1 MIDKT
6 TAGASTPPRHRA
18 GRVPAR
24 VRHAQSLVRTFALSA
39 ALVLSA
45 CGGGG
50 GEDAS
55 PPAGTPTFR
64 VGGLLAG
71 LGAGKTVVIAD
82 ASGPSAAVSANGSYS
97 LQLPAGTAYSLRI
110 AAQPVGQTCT
120 IANGSG
126 TVSADVN
133 NVSVACLDN
142 EVPPSARTLGGSVA
156 GLAAGQAL
164 VLQLSAGGN
173 TQEARVTADGAF
185 TFAQPVTGPYSISVL
200 TQPQNQTCTVT
211 GGQGTVDASAALP
224 PITVACATTAYRLS
238 GTVSGNIG
246 VVALRN
252 SANGDTVTVV
262 DNGAFRFA
270 QPVLAGMGY
279 AVSVFD
285 SSAGQS
291 CSVSGGTGVATA
303 DVTQI
308 AVVCVVDAP
317 PPPPVVV
324 VPGIPVLT
332 LAYDVKTFKLS
343 WGAIAPP
350 AGGGAITYRVTEDP
364 DGPGPAAATQI
375 ATGLTGTS
383 YDRVVTGLLHTRLN
397 ATYRVQACNSAGCSA
412 LSAAQ
417 AVDLTR
423 AIGYFKA
430 SNTGESDNFG
440 NSVALSG
447 DGNTLAVGAPGELS
461 SATGINGDQGNN
473 AATNAGAVYI
483 FTRIGS
489 TWSQQAYVKA
499 SNTDAGDQFGRSV
512 ALSSDGNT
520 LAVGAERERSNATG
534 INGDQADNAFPS
546 AGAVYVFNRSGSTW
560 SQQAYVKAS
569 NTFAFNWFG
578 SSVALSND
586 GNTLAV
592 GARTEGS
599 NATGINGDQA
609 NNAFL
614 NAGAVYVFTR
624 SGTTWSQ
631 QAYVKAS
638 NTGGGDFFGTSVALS
653 GDGNSLAVGAPYEGS
668 NATGINGNQVDN
680 SASFA
685 GAVYVFTRSGGTW
698 SQQAYVK
705 ASNTG
710 ADDHFGISVTL
721 SGDGNTLAVGA
732 DGEDSNATGING
744 DQSNNAASNAGAV
757 YVFTRSGGTWSQ
769 QAYVK
774 ASNTDA
780 DDYFGWGVALAGDGN
795 TLAVGA
801 RYEDGNSTGINGDPA
816 DRTASSAG
824 AVYVFTRSSNWSQQA
839 YVKANNT
846 EIADWFGAS
855 VALSG
860 DGNTLAVGANRE
872 SSNATGINGDPAN
885 NLASE
890 AGAVYVY

>member
-1 MIDKT
+1 MAKT
-6 TAGASTPPRHRA
+6 TAAAAPTPNI
-18 GRVPAR
+18 
-24 VRHAQSLVRTFALSA
+24 RTLTRTWLLGFAV
-39 ALVLSA
+39 VLAA

-50 GEDAS
+50 GDD
-55 PPAGTPTFR
+55 PPVSTPSFR
-64 VGGLLAG
+64 VGGQLAG

-133 NVSVACLDN
+133 NVSVACRDN
-142 EVPPSARTLGGSVA
+142 DVPPNARTLGGSVA
-156 GLAAGQAL
+156 GLATGKAL
-164 VLQLSAGGN
+164 VLQLAAGGA
-173 TQEARVTADGAF
+173 TQEARVTADGPF

-211 GGQGTVDASAALP
+211 GGQGTVDVSAALP
-224 PITVACATTAYRLS
+224 PITVACATTGYRLS

-252 SANGDTVTVV
+252 NANGDIVTVV

-303 DVTQI
+303 DVTQM

-317 PPPPVVV
+317 PPPPPVVV
-324 VPGIPVLT
+324 VPGIPALM

-364 DGPGPAAATQI
+364 DGAGPAAATQI

-430 SNTGESDNFG
+430 SNTEPSDYFG
-440 NSVALSG
+440 YRVALSG
-447 DGNTLAVGAPGELS
+447 DGNTLAVGAYQE
-461 SATGINGDQGNN
+461 D
-473 AATNAGAVYI
+473 
-483 FTRIGS
+483 
-489 TWSQQAYVKA
+489 
-499 SNTDAGDQFGRSV
+499 
-512 ALSSDGNT
+512 
-520 LAVGAERERSNATG
+520 SNATG
-534 INGDQADNAFPS
+534 IDGNQADNSVGS
-546 AGAVYVFNRSGSTW
+546 AGAVYVFTRSGSTW

-569 NTFAFNWFG
+569 NTGVNDYFG
-578 SSVALSND
+578 YSVALSSNGNTLAVGAYVERSNATGIDGNQADNSAPGAGAAYVFTRSGSTWSQQAYVKASNTEAGDAFGISVALSGD

-592 GARTEGS
+592 GAVGEGS
-599 NATGINGDQA
+599 IATGIDGDQA
-609 NNAFL
+609 DNSAGS
-614 NAGAVYVFTR
+614 AGAVYVFAR
-624 SGTTWSQ
+624 SGSTWSQ

-638 NTGGGDFFGTSVALS
+638 NTGAVDAFGVSVALS
-653 GDGNSLAVGAPYEGS
+653 GDGNTLAVGAMREASNATGIDGNQADNSAFNAGAVYVFARSGSTWSQQAYVKASNAWANDYFGASLALSGDGNTLAAGAHTEASNATGTNGNQADNSTIAAGAVYMFTRSGSTWSQQAYVKASNTGEGDQFGWS
-668 NATGINGNQVDN
+668 VALSGDGNTLAVGAYGERGNATGINGNQVDN
-680 SASFA
+680 SASLA
-685 GAVYVFTRSGGTW
+685 GAVYVFTRSGSAW

-705 ASNTG
+705 AGNTG
-710 ADDHFGISVTL
+710 AYDSFGT
-721 SGDGNTLAVGA
+721 
-732 DGEDSNATGING
+732 
-744 DQSNNAASNAGAV
+744 
-757 YVFTRSGGTWSQ
+757 
-769 QAYVK
+769 
-774 ASNTDA
+774 
-780 DDYFGWGVALAGDGN
+780 
-795 TLAVGA
+795 
-801 RYEDGNSTGINGDPA
+801 
-816 DRTASSAG
+816 
-824 AVYVFTRSSNWSQQA
+824 
-839 YVKANNT
+839 
-846 EIADWFGAS
+846 S

-860 DGNTLAVGANRE
+860 DGNILAVGANLE
-872 SSNATGINGDPAN
+872 ASNATGTNGNPADN
-885 NLASE
+885 SAGAS
-890 AGAVYVY
+890 GAVYVY

>member
-1 MIDKT
+1 MAKT
-6 TAGASTPPRHRA
+6 TAAAAPTPNI
-18 GRVPAR
+18 
-24 VRHAQSLVRTFALSA
+24 RTLTRTWLLGFAV
-39 ALVLSA
+39 VLAA

-50 GEDAS
+50 GDD
-55 PPAGTPTFR
+55 PPVNTPSFR
-64 VGGLLAG
+64 VGGQLAG
-71 LGAGKTVVIAD
+71 LGAGKTVVITD

-97 LQLPAGTAYSLRI
+97 LQLPAGTAYSRRI

-133 NVSVACLDN
+133 NVSVACRDN
-142 EVPPSARTLGGSVA
+142 DVPPNARTLGGSVA
-156 GLAAGQAL
+156 GLATGKAL
-164 VLQLSAGGN
+164 VLQLAAGGA
-173 TQEARVTADGAF
+173 TQEARVTADGPF

-224 PITVACATTAYRLS
+224 PITVACATTGYRLS

-252 SANGDTVTVV
+252 NANGDTVTVV

-303 DVTQI
+303 DVTQM

-317 PPPPVVV
+317 PPPPPVVV
-324 VPGIPVLT
+324 VPGIPALM

-364 DGPGPAAATQI
+364 DGAGPAAATQI

-417 AVDLTR
+417 TVNLTQ

-430 SNTGESDNFG
+430 SNTEPNDYFG
-440 NSVALSG
+440 YRVALSG
-447 DGNTLAVGAPGELS
+447 DGNTLAVGAYQE
-461 SATGINGDQGNN
+461 D
-473 AATNAGAVYI
+473 
-483 FTRIGS
+483 
-489 TWSQQAYVKA
+489 
-499 SNTDAGDQFGRSV
+499 
-512 ALSSDGNT
+512 
-520 LAVGAERERSNATG
+520 SNATG
-534 INGDQADNAFPS
+534 IDGNQADNSVGS
-546 AGAVYVFNRSGSTW
+546 AGAVYVFTRSGSTW

-569 NTFAFNWFG
+569 NTGVNDYFG
-578 SSVALSND
+578 YSVALSSNGNTLAVGAYVERSNATGIDGNQADNSAPGAGAAYVFTRSGSTWSQQAYVKASNTEAGDAFGISVALSGD

-592 GARTEGS
+592 GAVGEGS
-599 NATGINGDQA
+599 IATGIDGDQA
-609 NNAFL
+609 DNSAGS
-614 NAGAVYVFTR
+614 AGAVYVFAR
-624 SGTTWSQ
+624 SGSTWSQ

-638 NTGGGDFFGTSVALS
+638 NTGAVDAFGVSVALS
-653 GDGNSLAVGAPYEGS
+653 GDGNTLAVGAMREASNATGIDGNQADNSAFNAGAVYVFARSGSTWSQQAYVKASNAWANDYFGASLALSGDGNTLAAGAHTEASNATGTNGNQADNSTIAAGAVYMFTRSGSTWSQQAYVKASNTGEGDQFGWS
-668 NATGINGNQVDN
+668 VALSGDGNTLAVGAYGERGNATGINGNQVDN
-680 SASFA
+680 SASLA
-685 GAVYVFTRSGGTW
+685 GAVYVFTRSGSAW

-705 ASNTG
+705 AGNTG
-710 ADDHFGISVTL
+710 AYDSFGT
-721 SGDGNTLAVGA
+721 
-732 DGEDSNATGING
+732 
-744 DQSNNAASNAGAV
+744 
-757 YVFTRSGGTWSQ
+757 
-769 QAYVK
+769 
-774 ASNTDA
+774 
-780 DDYFGWGVALAGDGN
+780 
-795 TLAVGA
+795 
-801 RYEDGNSTGINGDPA
+801 
-816 DRTASSAG
+816 
-824 AVYVFTRSSNWSQQA
+824 
-839 YVKANNT
+839 
-846 EIADWFGAS
+846 S

-860 DGNTLAVGANRE
+860 DGNILAVGANLE
-872 SSNATGINGDPAN
+872 ASNATGTNGNPADN
-885 NLASE
+885 SAGAS
-890 AGAVYVY
+890 GAVYVY